1 MKLVSIVREYTNCT
15 WIVQNAIIE
24 TYKFVIYNKNYQK
37 ENLDLDRIVTYIVC
51 AIDEGGKEK

>member
-1 MKLVSIVREYTNCT
+1 M
-15 WIVQNAIIE
+15 QNAIIE